1 MNNEN
6 STAAPILIADI
17 GGTNARFAL
26 ARAGRIWGEVTALAC
41 RDHASLAAA
50 ATVFLDSVPETA
62 RPRSGVIAVA
72 SPISGDRVQ
81 LTNLD
86 WAFSIDQLRQD
97 LRFDTL
103 DIVNDF
109 AAITWAVPSFNDGDL
124 SPVGRG
130 SACAGAPIVV
140 MGPGSGLGV
149 AVMVLVSGGWIVLP
163 TEGGHVTMA
172 AATTEQDR
180 VLNVL
185 RHKFGHV
192 SAERVLSGP
201 GLVNIYIAL
210 GELEGQLLPA
220 LDPAGISM
228 LAVAEPGSRAAA
240 ALDLFFDFLGTAASN
255 AALSCDARGGVY
267 LAGGILGKVE
277 AALVA
282 SGFRARFEAKGRFTD
297 YLSHIPTLVIRH
309 PYPALAGLAK
319 GSPTPLAVRAK

>member
-6 STAAPILIADI
+6 STADPILIADI

-26 ARAGRIWGEVTALAC
+26 ARAGRIWGEVTVLAC
-41 RDHASLAAA
+41 RDHADLAAA
-50 ATVFLDSVPETA
+50 TSVFLDSVSEIA
-62 RPRSGVIAVA
+62 RPRSAVIAVA

-81 LTNLD
+81 FTNLD
-86 WAFSIDQLRQD
+86 WAFSTDQLRRE
-97 LRFDTL
+97 LRLDAL

-109 AAITWAVPSFNDGDL
+109 AAITWAVPGFGDRDL
-124 SPVGRG
+124 SPVGG
-130 SACAGAPIVV
+130 GTACADAPIVV

-149 AVMVLVSGGWIVLP
+149 AMMVPVAGGWLVLP

-172 AATTEQDR
+172 AATAEQDR

-192 SAERVLSGP
+192 SAERVLSGS
-201 GLVNIYIAL
+201 GLVNIYTAL
-210 GELEGQLLPA
+210 GDLDGQA
-220 LDPAGISM
+220 LSPLRPDAISA
-228 LAVAEPGSRAAA
+228 LAVSEPGSRAAA

-277 AALVA
+277 AALGA
-282 SGFRARFEAKGRFTD
+282 SGFRARFEAKGRFME

-309 PYPALAGLAK
+309 PYPALAGLAR
-319 GSPTPLAVRAK
+319 GSPTPQAVKGR